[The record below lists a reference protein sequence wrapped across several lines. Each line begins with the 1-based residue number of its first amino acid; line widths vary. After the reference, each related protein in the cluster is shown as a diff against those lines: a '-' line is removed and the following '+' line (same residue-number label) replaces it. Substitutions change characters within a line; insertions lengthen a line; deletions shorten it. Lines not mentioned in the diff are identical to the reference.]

1 MKAVKG
7 VSDLK
12 AVFGD
17 YFWSD
22 KAADVRGLLNGKLCP
37 DALELSY
44 CNCGA
49 ESIEDCECETT
60 YDCYASREEKVL
72 HHLVCFCDT
81 YVTSLHTLGG
91 KEILHAYR
99 DDYGAKTLALVD
111 GKFVIAS
118 PFDLERL
125 V

>member
-1 MKAVKG
+1 MKLVK
-7 VSDLK
+7 SITDLRR
-12 AVFGD
+12 VFGE
-17 YFWSD
+17 YIWESHV
-22 KAADVRGLLNGKLCP
+22 AEIRALLSGKLDP
-37 DALELSY
+37 DVLELSY
-44 CNCGA
+44 CDCGA
-49 ESIEDCECETT
+49 KSLEECQCETT

-111 GKFVIAS
+111 KQFVIAS
-118 PFDLERL
+118 PFELEWL